1 VKLIGLTGGIA
12 SGKSLVT
19 SELRRLGAQVLDAD
33 EIYHELLESSAELQD
48 NLRREFGPGIFGA
61 DGRVD
66 RKKLG
71 AAVFGNKDKLAALN
85 SITHPMVID
94 EMWDRVDECMIEG
107 LGDGMV
113 FLSVPLLFEAR
124 MDEMVDETLV
134 IYAPPEVQKERL
146 MNRDKI
152 GEEDAQKRLDAQW
165 PIERKRDRAG
175 FVIDNAG
182 SVEATVAQ
190 VKATLERLKNG
201 ERGKGDQPHAPPAA
215 GPHPLPFHE
224 AEPPRRMKNKP

>member
-1 VKLIGLTGGIA
+1 MKLIGLTGGIA

-33 EIYHELLESSAELQD
+33 EIYHDLLESSSDLQD
-48 NLRREFGPGIFGA
+48 ALRQEFGPEIFGA

-71 AAVFGNKDKLAALN
+71 AIVFSDREKLAALN
-85 SITHPMVID
+85 RVTHPMVID

-107 LGDGMV
+107 LGDGLV

-134 IYAPPEVQKERL
+134 VYAPPEVQKERL
-146 MNRDKI
+146 VKRDRI
-152 GEEDAQKRLDAQW
+152 GEDDAQKRLDAQW
-165 PIERKRDRAG
+165 PTERKRDRAG

-190 VKATLERLKNG
+190 VKAVLERLRNG
-201 ERGKGDQPHAPPAA
+201 ERGQKEPQAPTAA
-215 GPHPLPFHE
+215 GPHPMPFHE
-224 AEPPRRMKNKP
+224 PEPPRRIRPKR